1 MVYAALILALSG
13 CDRMPDG
20 EKDKMPGEDYS
31 SEIPVNFSFVGY
43 RYGMEEIPDVPV
55 QLTLNAPADG
65 ADATAMIQDALD
77 KVQAPGAVLLKAG
90 EYKIG
95 TSLKI
100 GRSGV
105 VLRGEGEKTV
115 LKATGTVQRTL
126 VSIGNGTQ
134 RTVGSGCSIV
144 ENVPVGQM
152 WVKVDNASLFAD
164 GERVAVYFKPNDKWV
179 SDLKMDQID
188 GTATQWKASDYEMY
202 WEREVR
208 DVDGNKVWFDC
219 PVVLE
224 LDKKYAAAMSLR
236 KISRDRVEEC
246 GVENLYMESE
256 YDADVV
262 DNKGNR
268 VDEAHAWSAID
279 VKNAE
284 NCWVRNVNTAY
295 FGMSL
300 VELTQGARCV
310 TVENCRST
318 RPVSLIE
325 GSRRYAFYISKGE
338 LCLVKNCIA
347 EHDRHGFVTAKV
359 TPGPNVFLDCDM
371 VEAYAGVGPHQRWA
385 SGVLYDC
392 CQGGIRLEVEDRGDW
407 GTGHGWAGVNF
418 VFWNCEADRIVC
430 QNPWIGGQN
439 WCVGAIGSKDPGRL
453 GQNRPDGVWISHG
466 RHVEPASLYRHQLEI
481 RKKAFSQYE

>member
-1 MVYAALILALSG
+1 MKKGLRSISSAGVVCAVLTMALSG
-13 CDRMPDG
+13 CDGMSDG
-20 EKDKMPGEDYS
+20 GKDKTPGEDLS

-55 QLTLNAPADG
+55 QMTLNAPADG

-134 RTVGSGCSIV
+134 RTVGSSCSIV

-224 LDKKYAAAMSLR
+224 LDKEYAAAMSLR

-262 DNKGNR
+262 DSKGNR

-284 NCWVRNVNTAY
+284 NCWVRDVKTAY
-295 FGMSL
+295 FG
-300 VELTQGARCV
+300 
-310 TVENCRST
+310 
-318 RPVSLIE
+318 
-325 GSRRYAFYISKGE
+325 
-338 LCLVKNCIA
+338 
-347 EHDRHGFVTAKV
+347 
-359 TPGPNVFLDCDM
+359 
-371 VEAYAGVGPHQRWA
+371 
-385 SGVLYDC
+385 
-392 CQGGIRLEVEDRGDW
+392 
-407 GTGHGWAGVNF
+407 
-418 VFWNCEADRIVC
+418 
-430 QNPWIGGQN
+430 
-439 WCVGAIGSKDPGRL
+439 
-453 GQNRPDGVWISHG
+453 
-466 RHVEPASLYRHQLEI
+466 
-481 RKKAFSQYE
+481 